1 MKEKDKL
8 NILFEFINQNE
19 RFIIKIY
26 FGLLMEITLYVISSV
41 YVLFILFLLQSRLC
55 ILGCASSRFANSV
68 CATSIHDISWSRPSV
83 NVTLCQFTADVPR
96 RIRRLHL

>member
-1 MKEKDKL
+1 MREKKKL
-8 NILFEFINQNE
+8 NTLLKFINQNE

-26 FGLLMEITLYVISSV
+26 FGLMEIALCVISS
-41 YVLFILFLLQSRLC
+41 VLFILFLLQSRLC

-68 CATSIHDISWSRPSV
+68 CATSIRDISRSRPSV
-83 NVTLCQFTADVPR
+83 NVTPCQFTADVPR